1 MDNYYDNNPSKR
13 IEKIKAKSKTII
25 SDLPKNSIKYVLSL
39 FPILFWIKNYNL
51 IWLSGD
57 IVAGLTVGSVVIPQ
71 GMGYAV
77 LASLE
82 PEYGLYSS
90 FVGVSI
96 YCLFST
102 SKDITIGPTAVMSL
116 LIGQI
121 ITEIEKNNPDIYSAP
136 QIAIS
141 LALICGLISLV
152 IGLLRLGIIVDF
164 IPAPVVAG
172 FTTGSAITIT
182 IPKLLGITNIDSKE
196 AAYLVL
202 GKSLGGLPRVK
213 IDAALG
219 IFSLVYLY
227 GLKHGSR
234 YLAKRYPTKE
244 RLFFFIEILRNITV
258 VIICTLIAFLLN
270 IGKDTNPFKILKNV
284 PSGFSHI
291 GPAYL
296 DLPLMRLIANYLPSV
311 TIIMILEHV
320 AIAKSFGRINN
331 YKINSNQELIAIGT
345 TNILGSFFGSYPT
358 TGSFSRTALKA
369 KSGVRTPLAGVFAGI
384 LVILALFF
392 LTEAFYYIPDA
403 VLAHHHTCT
412 LLVILVRLAR
422 AKYEILGKI
431 KLATIQPPDGVLIFR
446 LDESLT
452 YPNASYID
460 DQIVKYCKKNTQRVY
475 QPPLKKGDRPWN
487 DFTVYGDASKE
498 EEVENSKKPILNA
511 IVFDFIA
518 VGSLDSTGLQFL
530 IDMKKELNKYSGHH
544 VEYHFAN
551 VISTSIKN
559 SLIVG
564 GFGTLE
570 GESGH
575 VTEGDVVEQIAL
587 SHNDTIN
594 ENK

>member
-1 MDNYYDNNPSKR
+1 
-13 IEKIKAKSKTII
+13 
-25 SDLPKNSIKYVLSL
+25 
-39 FPILFWIKNYNL
+39 
-51 IWLSGD
+51 
-57 IVAGLTVGSVVIPQ
+57 
-71 GMGYAV
+71 MGYAV

-182 IPKLLGITNIDSKE
+182 VTQAK

-403 VLAHHHTCT
+403 VLALLSGPTYIKQLWDIES

-587 SHNDTIN
+587 IKNRTRKRYFHLTLQEAVTAATNGITF
-594 ENK
+594 

>member
-369 KSGVRTPLAGVFAGI
+369 KSGVRTPLAGVFA
-384 LVILALFF
+384 A
-392 LTEAFYYIPDA
+392 
-403 VLAHHHTCT
+403 

-594 ENK
+594 ENKCKNSNFKITF